1 MNLPWWCWLLMA
13 LWCLPGVCAT
23 FALLLQKPI
32 PGLDENGKPF
42 KSPPLIKK
50 VIAFPL
56 VLVLLAVLWPCVIW
70 TEWRSGRR

>member
-1 MNLPWWCWLLMA
+1 MA
-13 LWCLPGVCAT
+13 LWCLPAVYAT

-32 PGLDENGKPF
+32 PGLDERGEPF

-56 VLVLLAVLWPCVIW
+56 VLVVLVVLWPWVIW
-70 TEWRSGRR
+70 TEWRESRR